1 MMHREGKIFV
11 ISGPSGSGKTTLI
24 KNLFRNRRL
33 NSLLTKSISCTT
45 RPRRSGERNGKDY
58 FFVRTEEFKEGL
70 KAKKILEWTEY
81 LGYYYGTPRS
91 FVDAQLK
98 KGKSIILCLD
108 LKGALRIKKL
118 YPKQTSTIF
127 ILPPSIKELSQR
139 IKQRCNRTKKEE
151 VNNRVQLAS
160 KEVLDSKKYDYRVVN
175 KDLIPAS
182 NRLKDIVLEELN
194 SSLHQ

>member
-1 MMHREGKIFV
+1 M

-24 KNLFRNRRL
+24 KNLFRSKKL
-33 NSLLTKSISCTT
+33 NKLLTKSISCTT

-58 FFVRTEEFKEGL
+58 FFVRTPEFKAGL

-81 LGYYYGTPRS
+81 LGYYYGTPRD

-98 KGKSIILCLD
+98 KGRSMILCLD

-118 YPKQTSTIF
+118 YPGKTSTIF

-139 IKQRCNRTKKEE
+139 IKQRCNKTKKEE
-151 VNNRVQLAS
+151 VNNRVRLAR
-160 KEVLDSKKYDYRVVN
+160 KEVLDSKKFDYRIVN
-175 KDLIPAS
+175 KNLIPAS
-182 NRLKDIVLEELN
+182 NRLKDIVLEEITKKR
-194 SSLHQ
+194 

>member
-1 MMHREGKIFV
+1 MMRREGKIFV

-24 KNLFRNRRL
+24 KNLFRSKKL
-33 NSLLTKSISCTT
+33 NKLLTKSISCTT

-58 FFVRTEEFKEGL
+58 FFVRTPEFKEGL

-81 LGYYYGTPRS
+81 LGYYYGTPRD

-98 KGKSIILCLD
+98 KGRSVILCLD

-118 YPKQTSTIF
+118 YPGKTSTIF

-139 IKQRCNRTKKEE
+139 IKQRCNKTKKEE
-151 VNNRVQLAS
+151 VNNRVRLAR
-160 KEVLDSKKYDYRVVN
+160 KEVLDSKKFDYRIVN
-175 KDLIPAS
+175 RDLIPAS
-182 NRLKDIVLEELN
+182 NRLKDIVLEEITKKR
-194 SSLHQ
+194 